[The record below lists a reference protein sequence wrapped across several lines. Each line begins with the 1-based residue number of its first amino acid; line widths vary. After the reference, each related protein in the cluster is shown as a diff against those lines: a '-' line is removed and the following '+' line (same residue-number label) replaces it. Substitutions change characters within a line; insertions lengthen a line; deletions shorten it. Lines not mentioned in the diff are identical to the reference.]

1 MGKIA
6 TLFQS
11 KVATKPVP
19 FGVAHTYMAYIREPP
34 LLPVQSLVVYLFLLA
49 RCLWTNASKHLPSWQ
64 VSKNS
69 GSKGK
74 GRVGRGER
82 KRDACY
88 KNPLSFVCQISYWLS
103 HIE

>member
-34 LLPVQSLVVYLFLLA
+34 LPPVQSLVVYLFLLA
-49 RCLWTNASKHLPSWQ
+49 SCLWTNASKHLPSWQ

-74 GRVGRGER
+74 GRVWAGREEKG
-82 KRDACY
+82 
-88 KNPLSFVCQISYWLS
+88 L
-103 HIE
+103 